1 MAQQP
6 IELILLRQ
14 LATSLVVPV
23 FIVDERGDLVFL
35 NEPAERLLGIRLE
48 ELGDLPFE
56 TWTTAF
62 RPKALDGSTVV
73 AEDLPLVRAIV
84 DRHPAHGPLL
94 ITGSDGVDR
103 TIEITA
109 FPIVANPEGSSG
121 AMILFWPKA
130 GASEEPDARGREA
143 EEVAG

>member
-23 FIVDERGDLVFL
+23 FIVDQSGDLVFL
-35 NEPAERLLGIRLE
+35 NEPAERLLGVRLE

-56 TWTTAF
+56 TWTRAF
-62 RPKALDGSTVV
+62 RPKAIDGSTVP
-73 AEDLPLVRAIV
+73 ADELPLVRAIV
-84 DRHPAHGPLL
+84 DRRPAHGLL
-94 ITGSDGVDR
+94 RITGSDGVER

-109 FPIVANPEGSSG
+109 FPLEGGRDRLIGGVAMFWETEPE
-121 AMILFWPKA
+121 
-130 GASEEPDARGREA
+130 
-143 EEVAG
+143 

>member
-14 LATSLVVPV
+14 LATALVVPV

-48 ELGDLPFE
+48 ELDHLPFE

-62 RPKALDGSTVV
+62 RPKAPDGTTVP
-73 AEDLPLVRAIV
+73 ADDLPLVRAIV
-84 DRHPAHGPLL
+84 DRRPAHGTLQ
-94 ITGSDGVDR
+94 ITGSDGTER
-103 TIEITA
+103 AIEITA
-109 FPIVANPEGSSG
+109 FPLEGG
-121 AMILFWPKA
+121 
-130 GASEEPDARGREA
+130 RGRLIGA
-143 EEVAG
+143 VAMFWETDPA

>member
-23 FIVDERGDLVFL
+23 FIVDERGDLAFL
-35 NEPAERLLGIRLE
+35 NEPAEQLLGIRLE
-48 ELGDLPFE
+48 EVDHYPFE
-56 TWTTAF
+56 TWTTVF
-62 RPKALDGSTVV
+62 RPKALDGTIVP
-73 AEDLPLVRAIV
+73 ADELLLVRALR
-84 DRHPAHGPLL
+84 DRRPAHGPLQ

-109 FPIVANPEGSSG
+109 FPLEGG
-121 AMILFWPKA
+121 
-130 GASEEPDARGREA
+130 RGRLIGA
-143 EEVAG
+143 VAMFWEIEPA

>member
-14 LATSLVVPV
+14 LATSLAVPV
-23 FIVDERGDLVFL
+23 FIVDARGDLVFL

-62 RPKALDGSTVV
+62 RPKAVDGSTVP
-73 AEDLPLVRAIV
+73 ADELPLVRAIV
-84 DRHPAHGPLL
+84 DRRPAHGPLQ

-109 FPIVANPEGSSG
+109 FPLEGG
-121 AMILFWPKA
+121 
-130 GASEEPDARGREA
+130 RGRLIGA
-143 EEVAG
+143 VAMFWETDRA

>member
-14 LATSLVVPV
+14 LATALVVPV

-48 ELGDLPFE
+48 ELDHLPFE

-62 RPKALDGSTVV
+62 RPKAPDGTNVP
-73 AEDLPLVRAIV
+73 ADDLPLVRAIV
-84 DRHPAHGPLL
+84 DRRPAHGPLQ
-94 ITGSDGVDR
+94 ITGSDGTER
-103 TIEITA
+103 AIEITA
-109 FPIVANPEGSSG
+109 FPLEGGRGRLIGAVA
-121 AMILFWPKA
+121 MFW
-130 GASEEPDARGREA
+130 EPDPA
-143 EEVAG
+143 

>member
-23 FIVDERGDLVFL
+23 FIVDHHGDLAFL

-48 ELGDLPFE
+48 EVDELPFE

-62 RPKALDGSTVV
+62 RPKTPDGRTVP
-73 AEDLPLVRAIV
+73 AEELTLVRALA
-84 DRHPAHGPLL
+84 DRRPAHGPLQ

-109 FPIVANPEGSSG
+109 FPLVGG
-121 AMILFWPKA
+121 
-130 GASEEPDARGREA
+130 RGRLIGA
-143 EEVAG
+143 VAMFWETEPA

>member
-48 ELGDLPFE
+48 ELDHLPFE

-62 RPKALDGSTVV
+62 RPKSPDGTTVP
-73 AEDLPLVRAIV
+73 ADDLPLVRAIV
-84 DRHPAHGPLL
+84 DRRPAHGPLQ
-94 ITGSDGVDR
+94 ITGSDGTER

-109 FPIVANPEGSSG
+109 FPLEGG
-121 AMILFWPKA
+121 
-130 GASEEPDARGREA
+130 RGRLIGA
-143 EEVAG
+143 VAMFWETDPA